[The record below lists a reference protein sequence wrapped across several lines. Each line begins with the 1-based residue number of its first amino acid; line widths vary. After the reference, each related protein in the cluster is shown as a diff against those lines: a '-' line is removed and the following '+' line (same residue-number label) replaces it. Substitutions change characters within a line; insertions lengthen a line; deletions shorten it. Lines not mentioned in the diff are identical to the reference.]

1 MTGEISAWSYG
12 CSDGGES
19 GPEVS
24 KTIFEVNEGARK
36 GAGEGGCKARRETC
50 CEVCAGKVRT
60 RKVRTRK
67 TGGQDGSPTK
77 SAGKRRDG
85 QDRRD
90 G

>member
-24 KTIFEVNEGARK
+24 KTIFEDNEGACQ
-36 GAGEGGCKARRETC
+36 GAGEGGCKARREAR
-50 CEVCAGKVRT
+50 CEVCA

-67 TGGQDGSPTK
+67 TGGQDGCPSK